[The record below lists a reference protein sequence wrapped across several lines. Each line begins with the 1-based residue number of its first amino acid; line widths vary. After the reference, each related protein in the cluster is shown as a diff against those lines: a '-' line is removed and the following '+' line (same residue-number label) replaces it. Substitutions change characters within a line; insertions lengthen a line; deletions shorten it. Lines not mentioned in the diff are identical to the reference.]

1 MKHLKLKEELSRLY
15 PQTKKTVD
23 ILIESH
29 IEKNSDPE
37 DKKKWIELKKRY
49 NSGKETQ
56 EDGAWLVLRLQD
68 VLSKVED
75 GRYLEYNGLSPYM
88 KQAITDIATVVH
100 RDMHPDEKSA
110 AEAAPQPT
118 ANAPAQ
124 SVAPPTYLP
133 PSQPTAQPAPQP
145 APAPERHKAKKPSR
159 KTRVIIG
166 IILLVICV
174 IELIG
179 VLTGKLTVDE
189 GQDIMAPFIAMMVLF
204 GGGGLFFL
212 LWTDRK

>member
-1 MKHLKLKEELSRLY
+1 MKHLKLKKELSRLY
-15 PQTKKTVD
+15 PQSKKTVD
-23 ILIESH
+23 ILIKSH
-29 IEKNSDPE
+29 IENKSDPE
-37 DKKKWIELKKRY
+37 DMNKWIELKKRY
-49 NSGKETQ
+49 DSGKETHEDAAIIIQGLQ
-56 EDGAWLVLRLQD
+56 ELLPQGVYDSRIANMGINPLIR
-68 VLSKVED
+68 
-75 GRYLEYNGLSPYM
+75 
-88 KQAITDIATVVH
+88 QAITDIVTVVH
-100 RDMHPDEKSA
+100 RDKHPDEKSA

-133 PSQPTAQPAPQP
+133 PSQPTAQPASQP
-145 APAPERHKAKKPSR
+145 APAPERRKAKKPSR

-174 IELIG
+174 VEMIG

-212 LWTDRK
+212 LWKDRK

>member
-56 EDGAWLVLRLQD
+56 EDAAIIIQGLQD
-68 VLSKVED
+68 LLPQGVYDSRIANMGINPLI
-75 GRYLEYNGLSPYM
+75 R
-88 KQAITDIATVVH
+88 QAITDIATVVH

-133 PSQPTAQPAPQP
+133 PSQSTAKPAPQP
-145 APAPERHKAKKPSR
+145 APAPERRKAKKPSR